1 MDQYVTYHNDYHVL
15 ICRQHAFGL
24 SADYVERHFRESHK
38 TIPIEIRKKIVHYS
52 KTLDLWQSERVN
64 NIAPTFVPI
73 QGLHIISGLK
83 CDYFD
88 CKELRSTEIS
98 MEKHCRD
105 NHGWKGKDGRQW
117 SEQKMQVI
125 FPSLKHK
132 YFTYFEIIN
141 LDIFQ

>member
-1 MDQYVTYHNDYHVL
+1 MDQYVTYNNDYHVL

-24 SADYVERHFRESHK
+24 SPDYVERHFQESQQ

-83 CDYFD
+83 YDYFD
-88 CKELRSTEIS
+88 CKELRADFAALTQAVLDCIQSYDEET
-98 MEKHCRD
+98 K
-105 NHGWKGKDGRQW
+105 
-117 SEQKMQVI
+117 VI
-125 FPSLKHK
+125 R
-132 YFTYFEIIN
+132 
-141 LDIFQ
+141 